1 MLRLIRTLLPLAR
14 LALFI
19 WFSSGA
25 MAMLPFL
32 DVQAAEIVVLKS
44 SDVDYYSQ
52 AVQGFR
58 QALPAHTHIV
68 EYTIPERTTDARE
81 VGQSIRAGHPDLVLA
96 VGLKAALTAKLEI
109 PDLPVVFCLV
119 LNPEL
124 HGLPAGNMTG
134 ILMQVSPNQ
143 QLERI
148 KTVAPR
154 ARRIGVLYDERHQA
168 SAISAAKH
176 QARIMGLQLIG
187 SAVTNREE
195 VAGALTSLL
204 PQIDLLWLLPDH
216 TVITEKSLPFL
227 LASTFDAKIPLFGF
241 SSTLVQRGALGA
253 LIIEPL
259 DAGTQAGRMA
269 AAILRDPA
277 AGGMRMAQPDRP
289 KLVLN
294 LNTAEHLGLTL
305 APDLVHMA
313 SRLYGGPGAFA
324 SQGNEK
330 TIVP

>member
-1 MLRLIRTLLPLAR
+1 MLRPIQLHLSLAR
-14 LALFI
+14 VALFV
-19 WFSSGA
+19 WFGSGL
-25 MAMLPFL
+25 MAALACE
-32 DVQAAEIVVLKS
+32 VRAAEIVILKS
-44 SDVDYYSQ
+44 SDAGYYSQ
-52 AVQGFR
+52 AVHGFR
-58 QALPAHTHIV
+58 QALPAHAHLV
-68 EYTIPERTTDARE
+68 EYTVPERTTDARE

-134 ILMQVSPNQ
+134 ILMKVSPNQ
-143 QLERI
+143 QLENI

-154 ARRIGVLYDERHQA
+154 ARRIGVLYDEHQQA
-168 SAISAAKH
+168 ATISAAKH
-176 QARIMGLQLIG
+176 QAKLLGLQLIEH
-187 SAVTNREE
+187 AVTSREE
-195 VAGALTSLL
+195 VADALTSLL
-204 PQIDLLWLLPDH
+204 PQIDLLWLLPDQ

-227 LASTFDAKIPLFGF
+227 LASTFDARIPLFGF

-253 LIIEPL
+253 LVIEPL
-259 DAGTQAGRMA
+259 DAGTQAGHLA
-269 AAILRDPA
+269 VAILRDPA
-277 AGGMRMAQPDRP
+277 TSGMRMVQPDRP

-294 LNTAEHLGLTL
+294 LNTAEYLGLTL

-324 SQGNEK
+324 SRGQEK
-330 TIVP
+330 TLVP